1 MLDSSDIVA
10 PDKRTP
16 GVVAIDPAIYPML
29 DKLYARRIDRLKA
42 QILLQGENGEYFRFL
57 THLVQVQQ
65 DILAQTPLGQAD
77 VEAIHSLL
85 KQGVADTA
93 QLEHSLG
100 SIQCWQAAYIT
111 LATQLAPMLP
121 QKVAQ
126 ALGSL
131 SADKAGLTKAAAYLL
146 QADYAQVDAGVAV
159 ILWAAIST
167 CWAQAVTLKQGEGI
181 TQSLAHATHCPC
193 CHAPPVASLV
203 MGGARE
209 GLRYL
214 QCSLC
219 EVRWHRVRAVCVACD
234 ASGQMDHWTLDDAKS
249 AIQIETC
256 GDCRNY
262 IKTLRLDYD
271 PELEAVADDLGSLLL
286 DSAMEAEGFMRI
298 GINPFSFPA

>member
-65 DILAQTPLGQAD
+65 DILAQTPLEQAD

-111 LATQLAPMLP
+111 LATQLTPMLP

-131 SADKAGLTKAAAYLL
+131 SADKAGLTKAAAHLL

-159 ILWAAIST
+159 ILWAALST

-181 TQSLAHATHCPC
+181 IQSLAHATHCPC

>member
-1 MLDSSDIVA
+1 MLSSSDIVA

-29 DKLYARRIDRLKA
+29 DKLYARRIERLKA
-42 QILLQGENGEYFRFL
+42 QALLQGENGEYFRFL
-57 THLVQVQQ
+57 THLVQAQQ
-65 DILAQTPLGQAD
+65 DNLAQAPLEQAD
-77 VEAIHSLL
+77 VEAIHNLL
-85 KQGVADTA
+85 KQGISDTT

-100 SIQCWQAAYIT
+100 NIQCWQAAYAT

-126 ALGSL
+126 ALGTL
-131 SADKAGLTKAAAYLL
+131 SADKTELVKAATHLL

-159 ILWAAIST
+159 VLWAALST
-167 CWAQAVTLKQGEGI
+167 CWAQAAARKQGEGI
-181 TQSLAHATHCPC
+181 TQPLAHATHCPC

-256 GDCRNY
+256 GDCKSY

-286 DSAMEAEGFMRI
+286 DSAMETEGFMRV